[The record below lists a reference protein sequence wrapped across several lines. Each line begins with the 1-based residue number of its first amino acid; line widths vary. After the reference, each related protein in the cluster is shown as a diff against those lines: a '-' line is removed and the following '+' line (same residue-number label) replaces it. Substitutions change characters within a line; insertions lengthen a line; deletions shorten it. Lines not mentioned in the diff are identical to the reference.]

1 MADLQLSLRYHNAPQ
16 KDGFGLMVVATPI
29 WSLIIPGL
37 IGFFIGHIISFPAD
51 LPLMPVVIITFTL
64 FSLLA
69 LGILLTAISED
80 DRVHVSRDGL
90 SFQPLLLAALKGR
103 RNRDWSELTNANI
116 VSDKL
121 LLQFSDNARVALD
134 LKGFNTG
141 ELEQL
146 LLAVELWGKNCS
158 RSPELVAYQ
167 TQIQNES
174 RGIGELSY
182 TKMWDEELGRRFH
195 ATSFVPLEPDKTL
208 RDGKIKIVRQLAFGG
223 FSAIYLAQKDGV
235 DLIVLK
241 EAVVPPSADPE
252 AKKQAEDY
260 LKKES
265 KMLFGLSHP
274 HIAKVLDFFVEDD
287 RHYLV
292 LEYIHGQDL
301 RQLVKQHG
309 AQPQEKVAAWAQDII
324 SIMQYLHTHE
334 PPIIHRDLTPDNIV
348 LKNDGSLVL
357 IDFGAANEFV
367 GTATGTLIGKQAF
380 IAPEQLRG
388 KATPQSDIYSLAGT
402 LFFLL
407 TGKDPVPLSVSH
419 PAKDNSSID
428 SQFDDL
434 VASMSAFDGDKR
446 PSLDEISNTVKELNL
461 KLKATTQAGTS
472 G

>member
-1 MADLQLSLRYHNAPQ
+1 MADLQLSIRYHNAPQ
-16 KDGFGLMVVATPI
+16 KAGFGVMVMATPV

-51 LPLMPVVIITFTL
+51 LPLLPVMIIMFSL
-64 FSLLA
+64 FGLLA
-69 LGILLTAISED
+69 LGILLTALSED
-80 DRVHVSRDGL
+80 DRVHVSCDGL
-90 SFQPLLLAALKGR
+90 AFQPLLLVALKGKR
-103 RNRDWSELTNANI
+103 SRDWSELTNANL

-121 LLQFSDNARVALD
+121 LLQFSDGARVALD
-134 LKGFNTG
+134 IKGFNAG

-146 LLAVELWGKNCS
+146 LLAIELWGKNCN
-158 RSPELVAYQ
+158 RAPELIAYQ
-167 TQIQNES
+167 NQLQNES
-174 RGIGELSY
+174 RGVGELSY

-195 ATSFVPLEPDKTL
+195 ATSFVPLEPEKTL
-208 RDGKIKIVRQLAFGG
+208 REGKIKIVRQLAFGG

-252 AKKQAEDY
+252 AKKQAEEY

-274 HIAKVLDFFVEDD
+274 NIARVLDFFVEED

-309 AQPQEKVAAWAQDII
+309 AQSQVKVALWAKDIL
-324 SIMQYLHTHE
+324 SILQYLHNHE
-334 PPIIHRDLTPDNIV
+334 PPIVHRDLTPDNIV
-348 LKNDGSLVL
+348 LKNDGSLIL

-388 KATPQSDIYSLAGT
+388 KATPDSDIYSLAGT

-419 PAKDNSSID
+419 AAKDNADID
-428 SQFDDL
+428 SQLDDL
-434 VASMSAFDGDKR
+434 IASMSAFEAEKR
-446 PSLDEISNTVKELNL
+446 PDLKSIEESLQEINL
-461 KLKATTQAGTS
+461 KLKATAAS
-472 G
+472 AN

>member
-16 KDGFGLMVVATPI
+16 KAGFSVMVLATPI

-51 LPLMPVVIITFTL
+51 LPLIPVVIITFTL
-64 FSLLA
+64 FGLLA
-69 LGILLTAISED
+69 LGIILTALSED

-90 SFQPLLLAALKGR
+90 SFQPILLGQLKGR
-103 RNRDWSELTNANI
+103 RSRDWSELTNANI
-116 VSDKL
+116 VSEKL
-121 LLQFSDNARVALD
+121 LLQFSDNARVSFD
-134 LKGFNTG
+134 LKGFKPG

-146 LLAVELWGKNCS
+146 LLAVELWGKNCQ
-158 RSPELVAYQ
+158 RSPELVSYQ
-167 TQIQNES
+167 TQLQNES

-241 EAVVPPSADPE
+241 EAVVPPSADPD

-274 HIAKVLDFFVEDD
+274 NIARVLDFFVEDD

-309 AQPQEKVAAWAQDII
+309 PQAQDKVVGWTQDII
-324 SIMQYLHTHE
+324 SILTYLHTHE

-348 LKNDGSLVL
+348 LKNDGTLVL

-402 LFFLL
+402 LHFLL
-407 TGKDPVPLSVSH
+407 TGKDPVPLSISH
-419 PAKDNSSID
+419 PGKDIEGID
-428 SQFDDL
+428 PHLDDL
-434 VASMSAFDGDKR
+434 VASMSAFEGDKR
-446 PSLDEISNTVKELNL
+446 PDLSAISDTVKELYL
-461 KLKATTQAGTS
+461 KLRSGATTSTG
-472 G
+472 